1 MLKIYEH
8 LLLLR
13 ALSSLSQALLSLGP
27 SHISGHEVQTSTATL
42 SFLSPARNSLLR
54 VRHVTL
60 LSQLFL
66 ISFLRATA
74 FIWSRKQHG
83 FLKSPNL
90 FFFHIVEIIPSINL
104 RQPLK
109 KFFAEYSC
117 YFQKT
122 RKICF
127 PGRLFDLSC
136 HLLSSLP
143 LGFDCDH
150 FEPFF
155 KFFFYF

>member
-1 MLKIYEH
+1 MSLLWVCLSVSTYAQLLFKIEVLKTYEH
-8 LLLLR
+8 LLQILG
-13 ALSSLSQALLSLGP
+13 ALSSLNQALLSLGP

-42 SFLSPARNSLLR
+42 SFLSPARNSLIR

-66 ISFLRATA
+66 ISFLKATA
-74 FIWSRKQHG
+74 FICSRKQHG

-90 FFFHIVEIIPSINL
+90 YFFRIVEIIPSIDL

-117 YFQKT
+117 
-122 RKICF
+122 
-127 PGRLFDLSC
+127 
-136 HLLSSLP
+136 
-143 LGFDCDH
+143 
-150 FEPFF
+150 
-155 KFFFYF
+155 